1 MKVILTGATG
11 YVGEGV
17 LLAMLDDQRIEQIL
31 SVGRRPCGH
40 THPKLKEYIVP
51 DLLTLKADDP
61 QLVGYDVCFF
71 IAGITSVGTP
81 ADIYRVISHDI
92 PVHFA
97 SILPHKEKMTYIY
110 LSGAGTSNNG
120 RLAWQQVK
128 SSTERETQ
136 AMGFAHAYG
145 WRPMFMHPYKGQ
157 INHQVKAQKAVL
169 VLYPLLRLS
178 GQICTMKEMVNAMYN
193 AATQGYPKPNLEA
206 GDIIKCSKQS
216 NLSNNQ

>member
-136 AMGFAHAYG
+136 TIGFAHAYG
-145 WRPMFMHPYKGQ
+145 WRPMFMRPYKGQ
-157 INHQVKAQKAVL
+157 NNHQVKAQKAVL
-169 VLYPLLRLS
+169 VLYPLLRLLRS
-178 GQICTMKEMVNAMYN
+178 ICSMPEMVNAMYH

>member
-17 LLAMLDDQRIEQIL
+17 LLAMLDDERIEKVL
-31 SVGRRPCGH
+31 SVGRRSCGH
-40 THPKLKEYIVP
+40 THPKLEEYIVS
-51 DLLTLKADDP
+51 DLLTLKEGDP
-61 QLVGYDVCFF
+61 NLNGYDVCFF

-81 ADIYRVISHDI
+81 IDTYRVISHDI

-97 SILPHKEKMTYIY
+97 SILPDKEKMTFIY
-110 LSGAGTSNNG
+110 LSGAGTSDKG
-120 RLAWQQVK
+120 RLLWQQIK

-145 WRPMFMHPYKGQ
+145 WRPMFMCPHKGQ
-157 INHQVKAQKAVL
+157 TNHQVKAQKAVL
-169 VLYPLLRLS
+169 ILYPLLRLL

-193 AATQGYPKPNLEA
+193 AATQGYSKSNLEA
-206 GDIIKCSKQS
+206 RDIMTFSK
-216 NLSNNQ
+216 